1 MQAGYPGAI
10 KEEESK
16 IVEDDEE
23 IDNFE
28 DMFGRASPVSKGG
41 GMNLQNLIPYRGPPP
56 NFSNQVSLQKEARRA
71 EERVSK
77 ESINEG
83 KFRENKQFFVKDD
96 ISN

>member
-1 MQAGYPGAI
+1 MEQQLNQKKAGYPGPI

-41 GMNLQNLIPYRGPPP
+41 GMNL
-56 NFSNQVSLQKEARRA
+56 
-71 EERVSK
+71 
-77 ESINEG
+77 
-83 KFRENKQFFVKDD
+83 
-96 ISN
+96 

>member
-1 MQAGYPGAI
+1 MRDAGYPLAI

-41 GMNLQNLIPYRGPPP
+41 GMNL
-56 NFSNQVSLQKEARRA
+56 
-71 EERVSK
+71 
-77 ESINEG
+77 
-83 KFRENKQFFVKDD
+83 
-96 ISN
+96 

>member
-1 MQAGYPGAI
+1 MTQGQPRIAPLSIVMHHHQPPKAMEQQLNQKKAGYPGPI

-41 GMNLQNLIPYRGPPP
+41 GMNL
-56 NFSNQVSLQKEARRA
+56 
-71 EERVSK
+71 
-77 ESINEG
+77 
-83 KFRENKQFFVKDD
+83 
-96 ISN
+96 